1 MKKKKKKITKNRK
14 KFFIILGCYIGVFLI
29 TCLTTAATL
38 AWFNSSTFATNTVY
52 LGGPVY
58 LYFGDT
64 NNRETSK
71 ENNLVLTTPP
81 GWNYLYPG
89 MNIQLQARAVVQG
102 AEFEHEEVDGETT
115 IVTATGAILRA
126 RIMVKVLPPEDSDL
140 TPEAMAIIT
149 QDIYRNI
156 WSQVKAKALSN
167 TDNRNNGVWVFDD
180 DYNYTNSGLEEDH
193 FFYYV
198 KPGQDDIDNEE
209 DDGENKT
216 DSGDFELLEVGGTIE
231 NDSVGFLDNAVITLS
246 GKQLTNDHA
255 DCRIQFTIIFHA
267 LQAFLPFT
275 MADVGQ
281 DYPGA
286 TDGRKVV
293 LGDVGDPK
301 PLTIENSRRYF
312 YESFEDIYGD
322 DEGSIY

>member
-64 NNRETSK
+64 NNQETSK

-102 AEFEHEEVDGETT
+102 AEFEHEEVNGETT
-115 IVTATGAILRA
+115 TVVATGAILRA
-126 RIMVKVLPPEDSDL
+126 RVMIKVLPPEDSNL
-140 TPEAMAIIT
+140 TEEAVAVIT

-156 WSQVKAKALSN
+156 WSQVKAKAL
-167 TDNRNNGVWVFDD
+167 DNPDHRNDGVWVFDD
-180 DYNYTNSGLEEDH
+180 DYNYTETGLEEDH

-198 KPGQDDIDNEE
+198 KKGQSEAN
-209 DDGENKT
+209 
-216 DSGDFELLEVGGTIE
+216 SGNYELLDVGGSNT
-231 NDSVGFLDNAVITLS
+231 NVSVGFLDNAVITLS

-255 DCRIQFTIIFHA
+255 DCRIQFTIIFHG

-275 MADVGQ
+275 MEDVGQ
-281 DYPGA
+281 PYPGD

-322 DEGSIY
+322 DAGSIY